1 MKHLKMLV
9 FTLFVTTAVFAQ
21 AQGKIAYINSQ
32 DLLQVLPEA
41 KDANAK
47 LTAYAKE
54 FEIQFQ
60 SYYAE
65 YQALAAELT
74 NNTTLSEVA
83 REAKLQDAATLEQRL
98 AQYEQESNTKIE
110 AKKAE
115 LFQPIITSELLEEN
129 KVQQREILELFAPTV
144 NENGHLVYVTCSILP
159 SEGEKQVFNII
170 YLWKHTT

>member
-115 LFQPIITSELLEEN
+115 LFQPIITSTTELI
-129 KVQQREILELFAPTV
+129 KTV
-144 NENGHLVYVTCSILP
+144 AKENGYTYVIDNSLSVLIMAPEGDDILP
-159 SEGEKQVFNII
+159 LVKKKMNIQ
-170 YLWKHTT
+170 